1 MEVSCSS
8 CRRKIDSENINVS
21 KDTAYC
27 QSCESLTSLSS
38 LLESTPNS
46 NFDTTQSVKGVQV
59 TDNGYKW
66 SIEASNRSFMALFLV
81 PFTLVWAGGSL
92 SGIYGTQLAN
102 GEFDLEQSLFGLP
115 FLIGSIV
122 LISITLMSLCG
133 RTYVSNENGK
143 ALVFIGI
150 GSIGWYRRFD
160 WKNIDRVT
168 ESRSRQHKHMS
179 LEGNKRLNLGWGL
192 SSEKLYYMSNFLKI
206 KLKK

>member
-1 MEVSCSS
+1 MEVNCSS
-8 CRRKIDSENINVS
+8 CKRKIDSENINVS

-38 LLESTPNS
+38 LLESTPSN
-46 NFDTTQSVKGVQV
+46 NFDTTQPVKGVQV
-59 TDNGYKW
+59 SDNGYKW
-66 SIEASNRSFMALFLV
+66 SIEASNRSLMALFLV

-102 GEFDLEQSLFGLP
+102 GEFDPGQSLFGLP

-122 LISITLMSLCG
+122 LISITLMSLFG

-160 WKNIDRVT
+160 WKKIDRVT
-168 ESRSRQHKHMS
+168 ESESRQHKHIS
-179 LEGNKRLNLGWGL
+179 LEGNKRLSLGWGL
-192 SSEKLYYMSNFLKI
+192 SSEKLYYMSNFLKT

>member
-1 MEVSCSS
+1 MEVNCSS

-38 LLESTPNS
+38 LLESTPSS

-66 SIEASNRSFMALFLV
+66 SIEASNRSLIALFLV
-81 PFTLVWAGGSL
+81 PFTFVWAGGSL

-102 GEFDLEQSLFGLP
+102 GEFDPGKSLFGLP

-122 LISITLMSLCG
+122 LISITLMSLFG

-168 ESRSRQHKHMS
+168 ESDSRQHKHLS

-192 SSEKLYYMSNFLKI
+192 SSEKLYYMSNFLKT

>member
-1 MEVSCSS
+1 MEVNCSS
-8 CRRKIDSENINVS
+8 CKRKIDSENINVS

-38 LLESTPNS
+38 LLESTPSS
-46 NFDTTQSVKGVQV
+46 NFDTTQPVKGVQV
-59 TDNGYKW
+59 SDNGYKW
-66 SIEASNRSFMALFLV
+66 SIEASNRSLKALFLV

-102 GEFDLEQSLFGLP
+102 GEFDPSQSLFGLP

-122 LISITLMSLCG
+122 LISLTLMSLFG

-168 ESRSRQHKHMS
+168 ESESRQHTHIS

-192 SSEKLYYMSNFLKI
+192 SSEKLYYMSNFLKT